1 MFIDFNIIWG
11 NSQAKNIQ
19 WNWPKG
25 LNRRSEISTFKNVW
39 IHHCLQT
46 NDSYT
51 ILYSFIMSIQK
62 LCNYKIK
69 SFALL
74 YKPLGWPDLTMAN
87 NIVTRVAAA
96 CIPACWDAVQWKVG
110 RSGSNNERISS
121 PEEGQRTTWQSCNR
135 IRRFWRGLHTQTDP
149 TFGLCW

>member
-1 MFIDFNIIWG
+1 MYFCILIHYIFIDFNIICG
-11 NSQAKNIQ
+11 NRYPLSKMCGFITVCRQLI
-19 WNWPKG
+19 
-25 LNRRSEISTFKNVW
+25 V
-39 IHHCLQT
+39 
-46 NDSYT
+46 

-135 IRRFWRGLHTQTDP
+135 IRIFWRGLHTQTEP
-149 TFGLCW
+149 TFGLSW